1 MTVDPKLVEI
11 LACPICNG
19 KVVFNQDKTAFICRA
34 DKLAFPI
41 EDSIPVMLE
50 DQARPATEDELKK

>member
-1 MTVDPKLVEI
+1 M
-11 LACPICNG
+11 
-19 KVVFNQDKTAFICRA
+19 FNSDKSALICRA